1 MNPEEFQKPTM
12 IRQTIDGANK
22 YWKQL
27 GPGLTTGA
35 ADDDPSGIATYSQ
48 VGAQYK
54 FQFLWLAIFTLPLMA
69 TIQEM
74 CARMALVT
82 GKGLAGNIRQH
93 YPKWVLYI
101 CTSLLFIANT
111 FNLGADLGAMAK
123 ATELI
128 TPIPFTVS
136 VILFALISLLLQIFT
151 SYKTYAKYLKYLALI
166 LVSYVVTGFLIHV
179 DIQEVFRH
187 AVIPSISFSKEHII
201 LLCAVLGTTISPYL
215 FFWQTSQE
223 IEEEILEGKTT
234 PEELCITTDADVTS
248 MRVDVWSGMFV
259 SNIVMFFIIMVC
271 GATLYTHG
279 ITNITTAAD
288 AATALKPLAGD
299 WAFLLFA
306 LGIIGTG
313 LLTVPILAG
322 STSYAIAESFDWKQ
336 GLYRKL
342 KDAYAFYGVIIVSV
356 IIGLLLN
363 FIGLDPIKALI
374 YSAVANGVIAPVILV
389 LIVSMSSKE
398 SIMGKRKNKPFTS
411 FVGWIVT
418 ILMLISGVASIIAFL

>member
-1 MNPEEFQKPTM
+1 M